1 MNRIG
6 IYYAYWTHDWD
17 ADFHPFVDKV
27 ADLGFDIL
35 EVNAGTIAHMPS
47 AERKR
52 LKAHADDRNIGLT
65 YCIGLPSKYDLA
77 SGDAATRQR
86 GVAFL
91 QTMAEAI
98 GEMGGGKLGG
108 IIYSCWPASLPAGET
123 DRRPYFDR
131 SVVSMKEA
139 VKAAEAHAVTFN
151 MEVVNRFEHYLLNTC
166 AEAIEYVDSVGSPN
180 AKIMLDTFHLHRG
193 GFRRRGDSAG
203 RGKARALPRRREQSH
218 ATRVWPHP
226 LDRSERRV
234 AQDQLPGGRDHGT
247 VLDAWRRGRA
257 RHQGVP
263 RPRRPLGSG
272 RRGAQSPD
280 VHARGVEI
288 GKLKK

>member
-77 SGDAATRQR
+77 SEDAATRQR
-86 GVAFL
+86 GVSFL

-131 SVVSMKEA
+131 SVASMKEA
-139 VKAAEAHAVTFN
+139 VKAAEAHGVTFN

-180 AKIMLDTFHLHRG
+180 AKIMLDTFHLNIEEDFVGEAILRAGEKLGHFHVGENNRMPPG
-193 GFRRRGDSAG
+193 YGHIPWTEVSAALRKINYQGDVTMEPF
-203 RGKARALPRRREQSH
+203 LM
-218 ATRVWPHP
+218 
-226 LDRSERRV
+226 
-234 AQDQLPGGRDHGT
+234 PGGEVGRDIKVYRDLGAH
-247 VLDAWRRGRA
+247 LDLDEEA
-257 RHQGVP
+257 RKA
-263 RPRRPLGSG
+263 LMFM
-272 RRGAQSPD
+272 
-280 VHARGVEI
+280 RGV
-288 GKLKK
+288 LK